1 MVINHISVL
10 LSGCGVGFGLIHTT
24 LVVVSGCF
32 GAFRGRRLTCM
43 IQATSMN
50 CDLAAVDGE
59 RVAQLER
66 QLAARRDLDEGRA
79 VREQS
84 TDLVLRG
91 LIIAVWPYRES
102 NLSVNFH
109 STVLAKRTQ
118 QRFTNKHV
126 STAR

>member
-1 MVINHISVL
+1 
-10 LSGCGVGFGLIHTT
+10 
-24 LVVVSGCF
+24 
-32 GAFRGRRLTCM
+32 M

-84 TDLVLRG
+84 TDLVFR
-91 LIIAVWPYRES
+91 
-102 NLSVNFH
+102 
-109 STVLAKRTQ
+109 
-118 QRFTNKHV
+118 V
-126 STAR
+126 SS